1 MQNFKYPTLEVIKPL
16 LRIGDAF
23 LITQMLKGLY
33 TQRTVEAQLRGERT
47 LKEPVIEAAN
57 KLIESRESLLGIS
70 NGINQ

>member
-1 MQNFKYPTLEVIKPL
+1 MQKFKYPTLDTIKPL

-57 KLIESRESLLGIS
+57 KLIESRESLLGMS
-70 NGINQ
+70 NGIN